1 MKAASILILVCALL
15 IQDCAKA
22 SDPNAARQKELAD
35 ILKPLLKPA
44 ILSFWSED
52 YDEPPGWYEPTNRQA
67 ARSFIAK
74 YPETENAYLAE
85 VWLVFASAY
94 TERRLVAADEK
105 NRIAGMAEKLKII
118 SQKTGR
124 PGTEKMAKLE
134 WAFRLFAEDNEDH
147 TGFEKQADEILSHI
161 KEYESE
167 KDKEFLRYLKV
178 VEMRPL
184 EIEPNLRLLMVYEE
198 CYDHCLDRALE
209 LARELKQKY
218 PAWEPRSVNS
228 EIEMIEL
235 YKRGW
240 TLENSSRNLSKN

>member
-1 MKAASILILVCALL
+1 
-15 IQDCAKA
+15 
-22 SDPNAARQKELAD
+22 
-35 ILKPLLKPA
+35 
-44 ILSFWSED
+44 
-52 YDEPPGWYEPTNRQA
+52 
-67 ARSFIAK
+67 
-74 YPETENAYLAE
+74 
-85 VWLVFASAY
+85 
-94 TERRLVAADEK
+94 
-105 NRIAGMAEKLKII
+105 
-118 SQKTGR
+118 
-124 PGTEKMAKLE
+124 MAKLE